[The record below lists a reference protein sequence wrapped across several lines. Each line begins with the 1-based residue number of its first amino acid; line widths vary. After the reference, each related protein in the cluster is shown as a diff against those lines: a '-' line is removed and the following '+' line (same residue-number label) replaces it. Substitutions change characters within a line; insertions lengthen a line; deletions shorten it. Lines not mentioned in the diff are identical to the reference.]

1 MKQPLVAPLAALAA
15 GIWAAR
21 FAEFTLG
28 ETLLSVGLLVVL
40 ALVAVRLRAGFAGAA
55 ACLAGFFL
63 SGALL
68 GSLPRPGD
76 PSNDPLLI
84 TRVLDRENVDLGD
97 PIRLRGWVR
106 EPPEDLGDVDRFVLE
121 AESIFRHTPVR
132 GGIRVT
138 LHRFPGARPLRLD
151 YGRRVE
157 FLARLRRLHN
167 FQNPGS
173 FDYVGYMN
181 RQGIFASA
189 SVRPGVPIL
198 ALEGCG
204 GGRFESV
211 VWTARLW
218 ARARFSALAAAWAA
232 SPRPTSAAL
241 PPIPPAEA
249 PEPPVEG
256 SEMSVVDARPNAP
269 GILQAMLLGERDGL
283 DRQTITDFQRTGA
296 YHVLVISGL
305 HVGLLA
311 FVLLRFLRLLWVPR
325 GIASTVTILL
335 AAAYALL
342 VGAGTP
348 VLRSAWMLAAYLVTI
363 LVYRQRRALNV
374 IAGTALLFLVADPRL
389 LSDAGFQL
397 SFVAVALIAGIA
409 VPLLRTTLEPRRLA
423 LRDIWNTDRDLY
435 GRPEVVSHRVAI
447 RTWLEPLVM
456 LTRLPRSWVS
466 IPLIATLWVLLWAGE
481 LAIVS
486 FVVQAGLA
494 APLAVHFQRVSWSAV
509 SANLVIVPLLS
520 LAVPTG
526 LVALLSG
533 WAPAAAI
540 SIWAAEG
547 IGRTVQWHA
556 QHVRLEMRVPPPP
569 FWLSALFGLSLVLLA
584 LSFDSTRR
592 RQLVTAAASVTLL
605 VALVLHPF
613 PPKLAPGRLE
623 MSLLD
628 VGQGESI
635 FVALP
640 GGQTIV
646 VDGGGQPDFRDP
658 TDPPSRR
665 QPIDIGEAVV
675 SPYLWSRSL
684 KKLDVVAVTHADQ
697 DHVGGIPA
705 LLRNF
710 AVAELWLGERTF
722 GPEYRGLEQQ
732 AKARG
737 TSVRYIHE
745 GQSYAFGE
753 VQIEVLGPSEPP
765 AKRRNDESVVL
776 CLHFG
781 EQRFLLTGDIERD
794 REDRLV
800 ASGVLRPSGIL
811 KVAHHGSRSSTEAT
825 FLRTVQPVFAVISAG
840 ADNFYGH
847 PHEAVLKR
855 LARARA
861 TVLRTDQEGLISIT
875 SDGHRLAIDTFR
887 RRHLDGGP
895 ASEPALV
902 AGR

>member
-15 GIWAAR
+15 GIWAAQC
-21 FAEFTLG
+21 AEFTLG
-28 ETLLSVGLLVVL
+28 ETLLSVGLLAVL
-40 ALVAVRLRAGFAGAA
+40 ALAAVRLRAGAAGAA

-68 GSLPRPGD
+68 ASLPRPGD
-76 PSNDPLLI
+76 PSDDPLLI
-84 TRVLDRENVDLGD
+84 TRVLEGENADLGD
-97 PIRLRGWVR
+97 PIRLHGWVR
-106 EPPEDLGDVDRFVLE
+106 EPPEDLGDADRFVLE
-121 AESIFRHTPVR
+121 AESIFRHTAVR

-138 LHRFPGARPLRLD
+138 VHRFPGAPPLQLS

-173 FDYVGYMN
+173 FDYTGYMN
-181 RQGIFASA
+181 RRGIFATA
-189 SVRPGVPIL
+189 AVRPGVPIL
-198 ALEGCG
+198 VIGGRG
-204 GGRFESV
+204 GGGFASV
-211 VWTARLW
+211 VWAARLW
-218 ARARFSALAAAWAA
+218 ARARFSGLAAGSAA
-232 SPRPTSAAL
+232 SGGPLSSAAPQKTL
-241 PPIPPAEA
+241 G
-249 PEPPVEG
+249 EG
-256 SEMSVVDARPNAP
+256 RAMAASDAGVDAP
-269 GILQAMLLGERDGL
+269 GILQAMLLGDRDGL
-283 DRQTITDFQRTGA
+283 DPQTITDFQRTGA

-311 FVLLRFLRLLWVPR
+311 FVLLRLLLLLSVPR
-325 GIASTVTILL
+325 GIACGVTILL
-335 AAAYALL
+335 AAVYALL

-363 LVYRQRRALNV
+363 LVYRQRQALNV

-389 LSDAGFQL
+389 LTDPGFQL

-409 VPLLRTTLEPRRLA
+409 VPLLRITLEPSRLA

-435 GRPEVVSHRVAI
+435 GRPEIVSHRVAI
-447 RTWLEPLVM
+447 RSWLEPLVS
-456 LTRLPRSWVS
+456 LSGLRRSWIS
-466 IPLIATLWVLLWAGE
+466 IPVISLLRVLLWAGE
-481 LAIVS
+481 LVTIS

-494 APLAVHFQRVSWSAV
+494 LPLAVHFQRVSWSAV

-520 LAVPTG
+520 VAVPAG
-526 LVALLSG
+526 LLALLTG
-533 WAPAAAI
+533 WAPAFATAM
-540 SIWAAEG
+540 WAADG
-547 IGRTVQWHA
+547 IGRAVQWHA
-556 QHVRLEMRVPPPP
+556 QHVPLEVRVPPPP

-592 RQLVTAAASVTLL
+592 RQVAAATASVTLL
-605 VALVLHPF
+605 VVLVAHPF
-613 PPKLAPGRLE
+613 PARLAAGQLE

-635 FVALP
+635 FLALP
-640 GGQTIV
+640 GGETML

-665 QPIDIGEAVV
+665 HPIDIGEAVV

-684 KKLDVVAVTHADQ
+684 KKLDIVAVTHADQ

-722 GPEYRGLEQQ
+722 EPEYRELERQ
-732 AKARG
+732 ARARG
-737 TSVRYIHE
+737 TRVRYVSE
-745 GQSYAFGE
+745 GQAYVFGE
-753 VQIEVLGPSEPP
+753 VQIEVLGPSQRPSQ
-765 AKRRNDESVVL
+765 RRNDESVVL
-776 CLHFG
+776 CLRFG

-794 REDRLV
+794 RENRLV
-800 ASGVLRPSGIL
+800 ASGALRPGGIL
-811 KVAHHGSRSSTEAT
+811 KVAHHGSRSSSGEA

-847 PHEAVLKR
+847 PSRVVLER
-855 LARARA
+855 LSQARA
-861 TVLRTDQEGLISIT
+861 TVLRTDQEGLISVT
-875 SDGHRLAIDTFR
+875 SDGHRLTIDTFR
-887 RRHLDGGP
+887 RRHPIGGLD
-895 ASEPALV
+895 SDPALV